1 MRDTANTIFQ
11 KYKPINL
18 KSIES
23 FKKIG
28 HKEKVIDLGMDQ
40 E

>member
-1 MRDTANTIFQ
+1 MRDTANKIFQ
-11 KYKPINL
+11 KYKPIHL

-23 FKKIG
+23 FKKQDT
-28 HKEKVIDLGMDQ
+28 KRKDLGMDQ